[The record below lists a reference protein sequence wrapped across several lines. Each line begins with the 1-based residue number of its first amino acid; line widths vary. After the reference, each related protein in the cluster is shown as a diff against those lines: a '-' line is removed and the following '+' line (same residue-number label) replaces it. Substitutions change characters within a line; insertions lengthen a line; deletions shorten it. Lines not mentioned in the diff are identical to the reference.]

1 MPEGSRHWGDISA
14 DEFFV
19 SRNLQPVTIWPAHP
33 FTDPPPGTD
42 GQPMEGNFMGSDW
55 FLMYATSFKEA
66 ERIWVELHKSLAAA
80 EDYII
85 SAPSISYV
93 SLWRAQPPPKLAAA
107 LARRTPWDRLS
118 PRTLEGYRG
127 RLNRQAGIRDPT
139 LQAQWHRWAPDVKWL
154 RRHGNYPPEY
164 FWVSLWPQR

>member
-19 SRNLQPVTIWPAHP
+19 SRNLQPVTIFPPHP

-42 GQPMEGNFMGSDW
+42 GQPMEGHFMGSAW

-127 RLNRQAGIRDPT
+127 RLNRQAGIRDPR
-139 LQAQWHRWAPDVKWL
+139 LQAQWHRWAPDLKWL
-154 RRHGNYPPEY
+154 RRHGDYPKEY
-164 FWVSLWPQR
+164 WWVSLWPQR